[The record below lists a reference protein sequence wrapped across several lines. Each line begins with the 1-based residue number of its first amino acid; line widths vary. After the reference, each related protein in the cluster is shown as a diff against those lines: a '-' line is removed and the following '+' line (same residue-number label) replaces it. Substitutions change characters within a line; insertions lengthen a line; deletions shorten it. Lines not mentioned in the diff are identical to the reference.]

1 MTLRV
6 MIALLGGL
14 LVAGCIDTPEEPVFP
29 PEVELRAVTPPP
41 GNIPAV
47 IQLKRAAVRAK

>member
-6 MIALLGGL
+6 MLALLGSL

-29 PEVELRAVTPPP
+29 PEAELRAVTPPP
-41 GNIPAV
+41 GHAPGV
-47 IQLKRAAVRAK
+47 IQLKRATVKAK